1 MPNIEQGLHLLVEHH
16 SKIES
21 EEVADA
27 FFYLVGHGLSLPG
40 WRCTAVQKGFIP
52 GFLYYL
58 DRQNPYSFIIN
69 ENSLLFYL
77 RKPGMK
83 ILGIRVDEISK
94 SFSDVTANKR
104 SEVKVRINNI
114 VEAKRLV
121 KLLFN

>member
-1 MPNIEQGLHLLVEHH
+1 MPNIEQGLHLLVGHH
-16 SKIES
+16 RKIES

-40 WRCTAVQKGFIP
+40 WRCTAVQRGFIP

-58 DRQNPYSFIIN
+58 GRQNPYSFIIN

-77 RKPGMK
+77 RKPSMK
-83 ILGIRVDEISK
+83 ILGTRVDEVSK
-94 SFSDVTANKR
+94 SFADVTANKR

-114 VEAKRLV
+114 AEAKRLV
-121 KLLFN
+121 KFLFN